1 MRRNP
6 FRKNFKE
13 RIWLTSFFFAFVALQ
28 FSHKGISQSVQKKS
42 PNIIVIL
49 ADDLGWTD
57 LGCFGSD
64 LHETPNI
71 DRLAREGMKF
81 TAFYAASPVC
91 TPTRASILT
100 GKYPARLHMTT
111 HYEGSVDYWRNNSA
125 TPPDSLHPMKEAR
138 SLGNLPQ
145 GEVTIAEALKQSGYR
160 TALVGKWHLGNFEHY
175 PENQGFDVNIGGTS
189 WGAPDTYWYPWTG
202 NNFQKELR
210 YIPGLVL
217 GSSDTAYLTDRL
229 TDKALEVIDAWKNE
243 PFFLLLSHYAPH
255 TPIEAPQEL
264 VSYFRK
270 KVKPG
275 MKHQNYEYAAMI
287 ASLDKS
293 VGRILSKLD
302 QEGMSRNT
310 VLVFLSDNGGRIGK
324 YKNWET
330 VANNSPLRSGKGALY
345 EGGIRVPL
353 LVKSPGSLSSGTNAF
368 PLSTIDI
375 LPTLLDLA
383 GIKQVNV
390 DGSSFASILSGKT
403 DKLDRDFLYWHYP
416 HYYPTTTPVSALR
429 HGPWKLLHFFEDKR
443 QELYNLENDPGER
456 HNLISEHPQT
466 AELLN
471 SQLARWWKDTRAMF
485 PEENKHFRKP

>member
-1 MRRNP
+1 M
-6 FRKNFKE
+6 
-13 RIWLTSFFFAFVALQ
+13 
-28 FSHKGISQSVQKKS
+28 
-42 PNIIVIL
+42 IL

-57 LGCFGSD
+57 PGCFGSE

-71 DRLAREGMKF
+71 DRLAREGTKF
-81 TAFYAASPVC
+81 TTFYAASSVC

-100 GKYPARLHMTT
+100 GKYPARLHLTT
-111 HYEGSVDYWRNNSA
+111 HYENSVDYWRNNG
-125 TPPDSLHPMKEAR
+125 TLPPDSLHPLTEAK
-138 SLGNLPQ
+138 SIGNLPQ
-145 GEVTIAEALKQSGYR
+145 KEITIAEALKQSGYR
-160 TALVGKWHLGNFEHY
+160 TALIGKWHLGNFEHY
-175 PENQGFDVNIGGTS
+175 PENQGFDVNTGGTS

-217 GSSDTAYLTDRL
+217 GASDTAYLTDRL

-264 VSYFRK
+264 VSYFKK

-287 ASLDKS
+287 ASLDNS

-302 QEGMSRNT
+302 QEDLNENT
-310 VLVFLSDNGGRIGK
+310 IVIFLSDNGGRIGK
-324 YKNWET
+324 YKDWET

-353 LVKSPGSLSSGTNAF
+353 VVRSPGSPAGRTNEF
-368 PLSTIDI
+368 PLSTIDL

-383 GIKQVNV
+383 GIKQLDV

-403 DKLDRDFLYWHYP
+403 DTLDRDFLYWHYP
-416 HYYPTTTPVSALR
+416 HYYPTTAPVSAVR

-443 QELYNLENDPGER
+443 EELYHLEKDPGEQ
-456 HNLISEHPQT
+456 HNLIHENPEI
-466 AELLN
+466 AGRLKR
-471 SQLARWWKDTRAMF
+471 QLVGWWQDTRALF
-485 PEENKHFRKP
+485 PEENKHFTGK

>member
-1 MRRNP
+1 M
-6 FRKNFKE
+6 
-13 RIWLTSFFFAFVALQ
+13 LVTLQ
-28 FSHKGISQSVQKKS
+28 VSHTVMARSQSIQKKS
-42 PNIIVIL
+42 PNIIMIL

-57 LGCFGSD
+57 LACFGSE

-71 DRLAREGMKF
+71 DRLAREGVKF
-81 TAFYAASPVC
+81 TTFYAASSVC

-111 HYEGSVDYWRNNSA
+111 HYENSVDYWRNNGA
-125 TPPDSLHPMKEAR
+125 LPPDSLHSLTEAK
-138 SLGNLPQ
+138 SIGNLPQ
-145 GEVTIAEALKQSGYR
+145 KEITIAEALKQAGYR

-210 YIPGLVL
+210 YIPGLVM
-217 GSSDTAYLTDRL
+217 GSADSAYLTDRL
-229 TDKALEVIDAWKNE
+229 TDKALEVIDTWKNE

-264 VSYFRK
+264 VNYFKR

-275 MKHQNYEYAAMI
+275 MRHQNYEYAAMI
-287 ASLDKS
+287 ASLDNS

-302 QEGMSRNT
+302 QEDLHENT
-310 VLVFLSDNGGRIGK
+310 IVIFLSDNGGRIGT

-353 LVKSPGSLSSGTNAF
+353 VVRSPGSPAGRTNEF
-368 PLSTIDI
+368 PLSTIDL

-383 GIKQVNV
+383 GIKQLDV
-390 DGSSFASILSGKT
+390 DGSSFASILAGKA
-403 DKLDRDFLYWHYP
+403 DKLDREFLYWHYP
-416 HYYPTTTPVSALR
+416 HYYSTTEPVSAVR
-429 HGPWKLLHFFEDKR
+429 HGPWKLLHFFGDKR
-443 QELYNLENDPGER
+443 EELYDLEKDPGEQ
-456 HNLISEHPQT
+456 HNLIRENSET
-466 AELLN
+466 AGRLKR
-471 SQLARWWKDTRAMF
+471 QLVNWWEDTQALF
-485 PEENKHFRKP
+485 PEENKQYRRK